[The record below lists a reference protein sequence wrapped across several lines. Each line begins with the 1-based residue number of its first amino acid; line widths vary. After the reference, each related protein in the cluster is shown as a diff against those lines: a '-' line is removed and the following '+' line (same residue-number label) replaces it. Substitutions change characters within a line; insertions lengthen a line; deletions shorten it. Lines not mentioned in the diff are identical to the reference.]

1 MRRLLGGAAALAI
14 ASSIMFAGL
23 ATAAE
28 EPAAPEVMQ
37 LPAVLISEVSTMGPN
52 GPLDEAIEITNLS
65 SEQVDL
71 SNWVIRIYGQ
81 RNEEIQ
87 TIRLLDPL
95 NNQPFTLAP
104 ANNIGSK
111 LVLTGAEFS
120 GTATTPNVMP
130 VEFRGAE
137 GIPTLGGVAIFG
149 GPAPTAFK
157 IDGVAFSA
165 PVNVAKEGV
174 HAQPENQRTAQ
185 LAGSNTRNLLNQD
198 TNNNQRDFSLQ
209 ERTF

>member
-1 MRRLLGGAAALAI
+1 MRRLLSGAAALAI
-14 ASSIMFAGL
+14 ASTIAFAGM

-28 EPAAPEVMQ
+28 EPTAPEVMQ
-37 LPAVLISEVSTMGPN
+37 LPAVLINEVSTMGPN
-52 GPLDEAIEITNLS
+52 GPLDEAIEIVNLS
-65 SEQVDL
+65 NEQVDL
-71 SNWVIRIYGQ
+71 SNWVIRIYNQ
-81 RNEEIQ
+81 RNEVIQ
-87 TIRLLDPL
+87 TIPL
-95 NNQPFTLAP
+95 IDVTGQPLTLAP
-104 ANNIGSK
+104 ANNVGST

-120 GTATTPNVMP
+120 GTTSTPNVLP
-130 VEFRGAE
+130 VRFLGAE
-137 GIPTLGGVAIFG
+137 GIPMLGGVAIFG
-149 GPAPTAFK
+149 TTAPTAFK

-165 PVNVAKEGV
+165 QVTAAKEGV

>member
-1 MRRLLGGAAALAI
+1 MRRLLGGAASLAFAGLI
-14 ASSIMFAGL
+14 AFSGL

-28 EPAAPEVMQ
+28 EPEAPEVTQ
-37 LPAVLISEVSTMGPN
+37 LPSVLINEVSTMGPN
-52 GPLDEAIEITNLS
+52 GPLDEAIEIVNLS
-65 SEQVDL
+65 SEQVQL
-71 SNWVIRIYGQ
+71 TNWVVKIYNQ
-81 RNEEIQ
+81 RNEVIQ
-87 TIRLLDPL
+87 TIPL
-95 NNQPFTLAP
+95 SDATGQPLTLAP
-104 ANNIGSK
+104 ANNVGST

-120 GTATTPNVMP
+120 GTTSTPNVLP
-130 VEFRGAE
+130 VRFLGEE

-149 GPAPTAFK
+149 SMTPNAFK

-165 PVNVAKEGV
+165 PVTAAKEGV

>member
-1 MRRLLGGAAALAI
+1 MRRLLGGAASLAFASMI
-14 ASSIMFAGL
+14 AFSGL
-23 ATAAE
+23 ATAAD
-28 EPAAPEVMQ
+28 EPEAPEVMQ
-37 LPAVLISEVSTMGPN
+37 LPSVLINEVSTMGPN
-52 GPLDEAIEITNLS
+52 GPLDEAIEIVNLS
-65 SEQVDL
+65 SEQVQL
-71 SNWVIRIYGQ
+71 TNWVVKIYNQ
-81 RNEEIQ
+81 RNEVIQ
-87 TIRLLDPL
+87 TIPL
-95 NNQPFTLAP
+95 TDVTGQPLTLAP
-104 ANNIGSK
+104 ANNVGST

-120 GTATTPNVMP
+120 GTTSTPNVLP
-130 VEFRGAE
+130 VRFLGDE

-149 GPAPTAFK
+149 SMAPTAFK

-165 PVNVAKEGV
+165 PVTAAKEGV

>member
-1 MRRLLGGAAALAI
+1 MRRLLSGAAALAFASTI
-14 ASSIMFAGL
+14 AFAGL

-28 EPAAPEVMQ
+28 EPEAPEVMQ
-37 LPAVLISEVSTMGPN
+37 LPAVLINEVSTMGPN
-52 GPLDEAIEITNLS
+52 GQLDEAIEIINTTNR
-65 SEQVDL
+65 EIDL
-71 SNWVIRIYGQ
+71 TNWVIKIYNQ
-81 RNEEIQ
+81 RNEVIQ
-87 TIRLLDPL
+87 TIPLSDPL
-95 NNQPFTLAP
+95 GAPLTLAP
-104 ANNIGSK
+104 ANNVGST

-120 GTATTPNVMP
+120 GTTSTPNVLP
-130 VEFRGAE
+130 VRFLGVD
-137 GIPTLGGVAIFG
+137 GIPTQGGVAIFG
-149 GPAPTAFK
+149 SMAPTAFK

-165 PVNVAKEGV
+165 AVTGAKEGV

>member
-1 MRRLLGGAAALAI
+1 MRRLLSGAAALAI
-14 ASSIMFAGL
+14 ASTIAFAGM

-52 GPLDEAIEITNLS
+52 GPQDEAIELINTSN
-65 SEQVDL
+65 EQIDL
-71 SNWVIRIYGQ
+71 TNWVVRIYNQ
-81 RNEEIQ
+81 RNEVIQ
-87 TIRLLDPL
+87 TIPLVDPL
-95 NNQPFTLAP
+95 GGQLTLAP
-104 ANNIGSK
+104 ANNVGST
-111 LVLTGAEFS
+111 LVLTGADFS
-120 GTATTPNVMP
+120 GTVSTPNVLP
-130 VEFRGAE
+130 VRFQGAE

-149 GPAPTAFK
+149 SLAPSAFK
-157 IDGVAFSA
+157 VDGVAFSTA
-165 PVNVAKEGV
+165 VNAAKEGV

>member
-14 ASSIMFAGL
+14 ASTIAFAGL

-28 EPAAPEVMQ
+28 EPESPEVMQ
-37 LPAVLISEVSTMGPN
+37 LPAVLINEVSTMGPN
-52 GPLDEAIEITNLS
+52 GPLDEAIELVNLS
-65 SEQVDL
+65 NEQVQL
-71 SNWVIRIYGQ
+71 TNWVIRIYNQ
-81 RNEEIQ
+81 RNELIQ
-87 TIRLLDPL
+87 TIPL
-95 NNQPFTLAP
+95 TDVTGQPLTLAP
-104 ANNIGSK
+104 ANNVGST

-120 GTATTPNVMP
+120 GTTSTPNVLP
-130 VEFRGAE
+130 VRFLGEE

-149 GPAPTAFK
+149 SMTPTAFK

-165 PVNVAKEGV
+165 PVIAAKEGV
-174 HAQPENQRTAQ
+174 HAQPENLRTAQ

>member
-1 MRRLLGGAAALAI
+1 
-14 ASSIMFAGL
+14 
-23 ATAAE
+23 
-28 EPAAPEVMQ
+28 MQ
-37 LPAVLISEVSTMGPN
+37 LPAVLINEVSTMGPN
-52 GPLDEAIEITNLS
+52 GPLDEAIEIVNLS
-65 SEQVDL
+65 NEQVEL
-71 SNWVIRIYGQ
+71 NNWVIRIYNQ
-81 RNEEIQ
+81 RNEVIQ
-87 TIRLLDPL
+87 TIPL
-95 NNQPFTLAP
+95 TSATGEPLTLAP
-104 ANNIGSK
+104 ANNVGST

-120 GTATTPNVMP
+120 GTTSTPNVMP
-130 VEFRGAE
+130 VRFLGPD

-149 GPAPTAFK
+149 SNAPTAFK

-165 PVNVAKEGV
+165 PVSAAKEGV

>member
-14 ASSIMFAGL
+14 ASTIAFAGL
-23 ATAAE
+23 AAAD
-28 EPAAPEVMQ
+28 EPQGPEVMQ
-37 LPAVLISEVSTMGPN
+37 LPAVLINEVSTMGPN
-52 GPLDEAIEITNLS
+52 GPLDEAIEIVNTT
-65 SEQVDL
+65 SEQIEL
-71 SNWVIRIYGQ
+71 TNWVIRIYNQ
-81 RNEEIQ
+81 RNEVIQ
-87 TIRLLDPL
+87 TIPLLDVTGQPL
-95 NNQPFTLAP
+95 TLAP
-104 ANNIGSK
+104 MNNVGDR

-120 GTATTPNVMP
+120 GTTSTPNVLP
-130 VEFRGAE
+130 VRFLGSE

-149 GPAPTAFK
+149 STAPTAFK

-165 PVNVAKEGV
+165 PVTAAKEGV

-185 LAGSNTRNLLNQD
+185 LGGSNTRNLLNQD

>member
-1 MRRLLGGAAALAI
+1 MRRLLSGAAALAI
-14 ASSIMFAGL
+14 ASTIAFAGL
-23 ATAAE
+23 AAAD
-28 EPAAPEVMQ
+28 EPEAPEVTQ
-37 LPAVLISEVSTMGPN
+37 LPAVLINEVSTMGPN
-52 GPLDEAIEITNLS
+52 GQLDEAIEIINTT
-65 SEQVDL
+65 SEQIEL
-71 SNWVIRIYGQ
+71 TNWVVRIYNQ
-81 RNEEIQ
+81 RNEVIQ
-87 TIRLLDPL
+87 TIPL
-95 NNQPFTLAP
+95 TDVTGQALTLAP
-104 ANNIGSK
+104 MNNVGDT

-120 GTATTPNVMP
+120 GTTSTPNVLP
-130 VEFRGAE
+130 VRFLGSE

-149 GPAPTAFK
+149 GTSPTAFK

-165 PVNVAKEGV
+165 PVTAAKEGV

>member
-14 ASSIMFAGL
+14 ASTIAFAGM
-23 ATAAE
+23 AAAE
-28 EPAAPEVMQ
+28 EPQAPEVMQ
-37 LPAVLISEVSTMGPN
+37 LPAVLINEVSTMGPN
-52 GPLDEAIEITNLS
+52 GPLDEAIELINTT
-65 SEQVDL
+65 SEQIEL
-71 SNWVIRIYGQ
+71 TNWVIRIYNQ
-81 RNEEIQ
+81 RNEVIQ
-87 TIRLLDPL
+87 TIPL
-95 NNQPFTLAP
+95 TDVTGQPLTLAP
-104 ANNIGSK
+104 MNNVGST

-120 GTATTPNVMP
+120 GTTSTPNVLP
-130 VEFRGAE
+130 VRFLGSE

-149 GPAPTAFK
+149 STAPAAFK

-165 PVNVAKEGV
+165 PVTAAKEGV

-185 LAGSNTRNLLNQD
+185 LSGSNTRNLLNQD

>member
-14 ASSIMFAGL
+14 ASTIAFAGL
-23 ATAAE
+23 AAAD
-28 EPAAPEVMQ
+28 EPDSPEVMQ
-37 LPAVLISEVSTMGPN
+37 LPSVLINEVSTMGPN
-52 GPLDEAIEITNLS
+52 GPLDEAIEIVNTTN
-65 SEQVDL
+65 EQIDL
-71 SNWVIRIYGQ
+71 TNWVVRIYNQ
-81 RNEEIQ
+81 RNEVIQ
-87 TIRLLDPL
+87 TIPLLDVTGQPL
-95 NNQPFTLAP
+95 TLAP
-104 ANNIGSK
+104 MNNVGST

-120 GTATTPNVMP
+120 GTASTPNVLP
-130 VEFRGAE
+130 VRFLGSE

-149 GPAPTAFK
+149 GTAPTAFK

-165 PVNVAKEGV
+165 PVTAAKEGV

-185 LAGSNTRNLLNQD
+185 LGGSNTRNLLNQD